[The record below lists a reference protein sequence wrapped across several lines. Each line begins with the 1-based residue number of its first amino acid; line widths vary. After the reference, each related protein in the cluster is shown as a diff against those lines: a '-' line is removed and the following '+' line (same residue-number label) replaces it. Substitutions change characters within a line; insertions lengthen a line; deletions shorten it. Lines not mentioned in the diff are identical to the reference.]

1 MKLHLLY
8 LRVVPV
14 QAFLHLKPNVL
25 KQHNILEVGHRATQW
40 LVWIFIF
47 VYFILPWEL
56 SEVQTKELEWYLRD
70 YFFRQYTQG
79 NQEFNKESLA
89 HEMIRSYLRYRDYN
103 LQDLTGMINIVVK
116 ILVSRSVIMKQAGG
130 TTIQLTNGL
139 SRLQCSKC
147 FYISYLSN
155 NEPMRCLRCSSMEL
169 HDFPK
174 KMR

>member
-1 MKLHLLY
+1 M
-8 LRVVPV
+8 
-14 QAFLHLKPNVL
+14 
-25 KQHNILEVGHRATQW
+25 
-40 LVWIFIF
+40 
-47 VYFILPWEL
+47 

-70 YFFRQYTQG
+70 YLFRQYTQG

-89 HEMIRSYLRYRDYN
+89 HEMIRSYLRYRDSD
-103 LQDLTGMINIVVK
+103 LHDLTDMINTVVK
-116 ILVSRSVIMKQAGG
+116 SLVSRSVIIKQAEG
-130 TTIQLTNGL
+130 TTAQLANGL

-155 NEPMRCLRCSSMEL
+155 NEPMKCLRCSSMEL